1 MNEDVYGV
9 IYCLTNEKKYFGQ
22 TINIKERWNYHK
34 NCNDNTYI
42 HRAIRKHGWDNFKKE
57 VICKCG
63 DKLSLGLMEDFCI
76 QVFNTLAPN
85 GYNLK
90 RGGVHGKRPNHS
102 KRMMGENNSM
112 WGKMGENSPMYG
124 VRKFGKDNPN
134 YGKKWSKEKKQIAS
148 NKMKEWYKNHPEA
161 MKGENH
167 PMFGK
172 HHTKETLQ
180 LQSDVKIGEKNP
192 MYGKKHSEETKRKR
206 KNIHKN
212 RQKIFCKYCN
222 KKYKYPKN
230 LENHKKICKEE

>member
-180 LQSDVKIGEKNP
+180 LQSDVKIGEKILCMERNILKKLNEK
-192 MYGKKHSEETKRKR
+192 GKIFIKIDKKYFVNIVI
-206 KNIHKN
+206 KNIN
-212 RQKIFCKYCN
+212 IQKI
-222 KKYKYPKN
+222 
-230 LENHKKICKEE
+230 